1 MIIKQKEIRGAMALL
16 QMLVCATMFVS
27 TQTHGQQHLL
37 LYVPAL
43 LFMVI
48 FALNSVTKES
58 MLIVLCIITL
68 CNVLSPVIKRK
79 QPQNIQEIRFLSA
92 FPSYSVSPQKR
103 EDINEILAIKRGLD
117 RKIPEGASCGV
128 LASSFKLNSSILINV
143 MPSLNLKD
151 ERSDTYIIGLP
162 EVDSRDYWRLNEI
175 YYCDYIL
182 VAVPAQTHLALSE
195 QTIIT
200 EGVNSFINNTDF
212 AQSFAVMHDFKGTI
226 GDIEVMLYKRIKDV
240 TKTEMTEFELKLY
253 K

>member
-1 MIIKQKEIRGAMALL
+1 
-16 QMLVCATMFVS
+16 
-27 TQTHGQQHLL
+27 
-37 LYVPAL
+37 
-43 LFMVI
+43 
-48 FALNSVTKES
+48 
-58 MLIVLCIITL
+58 
-68 CNVLSPVIKRK
+68 
-79 QPQNIQEIRFLSA
+79 
-92 FPSYSVSPQKR
+92 
-103 EDINEILAIKRGLD
+103 
-117 RKIPEGASCGV
+117 
-128 LASSFKLNSSILINV
+128 

-200 EGVNSFINNTDF
+200 EGVNCFINNTDF